1 VFLVLQVYSICGI
14 KAYKISYYNDYGFQ
28 ICEHDRW
35 EAKQPQADTSSTIK
49 LGNKISQKDPWE
61 KVEIEQL
68 NLMHLRIVKYPYP
81 TKPNHPF
88 KKIHESGNHINRNS

>member
-1 VFLVLQVYSICGI
+1 MFLVLQVYSICGI
-14 KAYKISYYNDYGFQ
+14 KAYKISYYNDYGCQ

-49 LGNKISQKDPWE
+49 LGNKISQKGPWE

-68 NLMHLRIVKYPYP
+68 NLMHSRIVKISISYKAKSFIQKNSWKWQPYQ
-81 TKPNHPF
+81 
-88 KKIHESGNHINRNS
+88 